1 MSNYYQPTPEQYMQ
15 MYAGYQMGAQGDA
28 NNASG
33 ANAASAGAAGA
44 ASNAQQP
51 KECRSL
57 YVGNL
62 DAKVTDVLLWEI
74 FSTIGSVESCK
85 VIKDKMY
92 GESSGYGFVDFY
104 THEEASRALNNLN
117 GRIIYNKDIKV
128 NWAFAGSN
136 REDTTSHHH
145 IFVGDLSPDIDD
157 DALYKAFQPFGTI
170 SDARVMWDQNTGR
183 SRGYGFVAFRD
194 KADAERAM
202 TGMNGEWLGS
212 RAIRCN
218 WANQKVSAGNAISV
232 VPGSLNSGLNY
243 DAIAAQSSVM
253 NTTVYVGN
261 LSPEVSED
269 VLISIFNIY
278 GPIEEVRIQKDKGFA
293 FVKFANHDQAT
304 RAIIAVHGSVIG
316 TRPVKC
322 SWGKERNGASTGT
335 PTVTAPPS
343 VGVSFPPQAYPPM
356 YAAPPN
362 YPYYSNDPN
371 LLYYPQSYPPE
382 YYGEYGSY
390 Q

>member
-15 MYAGYQMGAQGDA
+15 MLGFQMPQIPATE
-28 NNASG
+28 S
-33 ANAASAGAAGA
+33 
-44 ASNAQQP
+44 
-51 KECRSL
+51 KESRSL

-62 DAKVTDVLLWEI
+62 DQKVTDVLLWEI
-74 FSTIGSVESCK
+74 FSTVGNVESCK
-85 VIKDKMY
+85 VIKDKV
-92 GESSGYGFVDFY
+92 GESSGYGFVDYY
-104 THEEASRALNNLN
+104 THEEANRALNNLN

-128 NWAFAGSN
+128 NWASAGTN
-136 REDTTSHHH
+136 REDTTAHHH
-145 IFVGDLSPDIDD
+145 IFVGDLSPDINDET
-157 DALYKAFQPFGTI
+157 LLKAFQPFGSV

-194 KADAERAM
+194 KNDAERAM
-202 TGMNGEWLGS
+202 KEMNGEWLGS
-212 RAIRCN
+212 RSIRCN
-218 WANQKVSAGNAISV
+218 WANQKISSGNIVSP

-243 DAIAAQSSVM
+243 EAITAQATQQ

-269 VLISIFNIY
+269 LLISIFQIY

-293 FVKFANHDQAT
+293 FVKFSNHDQAT

-322 SWGKERNGASTGT
+322 SWGKERSGVIPSALPT
-335 PTVTAPPS
+335 PTV
-343 VGVSFPPQAYPPM
+343 GVSYPAQPYPM
-356 YAAPPN
+356 YQTPPAN

-371 LLYYPQSYPPE
+371 LVYYQQAGYD
-382 YYGEYGSY
+382 YYGNDYSAY
-390 Q
+390 QQH